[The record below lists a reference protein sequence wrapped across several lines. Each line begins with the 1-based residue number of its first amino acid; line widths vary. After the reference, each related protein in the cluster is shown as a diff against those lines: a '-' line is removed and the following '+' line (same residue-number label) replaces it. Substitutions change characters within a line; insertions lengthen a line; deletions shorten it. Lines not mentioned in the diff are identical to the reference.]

1 MHKFWLVFKYEY
13 LRHVKRKRF
22 ILTVLSVP
30 LMILV
35 VMGISVIASL
45 ASTETRPAGYVD
57 QAGVITRQLP
67 GNSEP
72 GFLGVELIA
81 YPDEASARAALES
94 KELQLYFVI
103 PADYLETNEVRQVSL
118 ESVESSADSELAD
131 LLQYNLLTDYPADV
145 VKRIVNGPSIE
156 IRSTET
162 GQAGTANSIANFIL
176 PLLSGIMFM
185 IVINTSGGYLLQAV
199 VEEKENRTMEI
210 VVTSV
215 SPMQLMAGKTVGNLS
230 VGLTQLFIW
239 LGIAGI
245 GLIFAIANIPFA
257 RDISMSPA
265 FFWLTGITFIPAFIM
280 VAAMMAMVGAIAT
293 EASEAQQVA
302 GLFTL
307 PFFIPYWFIGL
318 IMENPNGPVAV
329 GMSLFPLTA
338 PTTLPLRAALTTVPL
353 WQSLV
358 SVALLFLFA
367 LGAIWL
373 AGRAFRLGMLRY
385 GKRLKIKELFS
396 RKA

>member
-30 LMILV
+30 LMILA
-35 VMGISVIASL
+35 VMAISVIASL

-57 QAGVITRQLP
+57 QAGVITLQLP
-67 GNSEP
+67 GNNEP

-103 PADYLETNEVRQVSL
+103 PPDYLETNEVRQVSL

-131 LLQYNLLTDYPADV
+131 LLQYNLLADYPADV

-162 GQAGTANSIANFIL
+162 GQAGTANSIANFVL
-176 PLLSGIMFM
+176 PILSGIMFM

-257 RDISMSPA
+257 RDISLSPA

-307 PFFIPYWFIGL
+307 PFFIPYWFVAL

-353 WQSLV
+353 WQVLV